1 MISLFKKLMPRE
13 DKFFDLF
20 EKHVRT
26 VRGAAEAMRDIL
38 GGVGDLE
45 ANCQK
50 IVDLENEADDI
61 TREVLLA
68 VRRSFITPFDR
79 GDIKDLIQSMD
90 DAIDMMHKTVKTI
103 RRFEQKTFDPGM
115 KEMGVLIADAARLVS
130 EAIPLLDKMGPN
142 AQRLTAIAEEVTRV
156 EGRSDELY
164 EQGLRDLFHAH
175 AQAGG
180 NAMAYII
187 GSEIYAELEKVVD
200 RFEDVVNEISGI
212 MIENV

>member
-20 EKHVRT
+20 ERHARV
-26 VRGAAEAMRDIL
+26 VQAAANAMRDIF
-38 GGVGDLE
+38 GGVGDVE
-45 ANCQK
+45 INCQL

-90 DAIDMMHKTVKTI
+90 DAIDMMQKTVKTL
-103 RRFEQKTFDPGM
+103 RRFEQTIFDPGM
-115 KEMGVLIADAARLVS
+115 KEMGMLIAEAARLIS
-130 EAIPLLDKMGPN
+130 EAIPLLDKMSSN
-142 AQRLTAIAEEVTRV
+142 SARLTSIAEEVTRV

-164 EQGLRDLFHAH
+164 ERGLKDLFRAH
-175 AQAGG
+175 GAN
-180 NAMAYII
+180 NAMAYLI
-187 GSEIYAELEKVVD
+187 GSEIYSELEKVVD
-200 RFEDVVNEISGI
+200 RFEDVANEISGI